1 MLYCYILGPGPPVV
15 KLYAT
20 LRPQAPS
27 ATFAPWPM
35 SYYEVVPPTEQPLTA
50 GLRVLTIGHSN
61 HSVEKLL
68 ELLSLHSVQ
77 VVADVRSSP
86 YSKYA
91 TQFDRESLVPALR
104 TAGFQYVYLGSEL
117 GGRPRGDHYYDA
129 AGHVLYDKVVQSPGF
144 QEGVARLES
153 GLRQYVV
160 AALCAEEDPAGCH
173 RRLLVGRV
181 LAEHGIAVDH
191 IRGDGRLQSEAELA
205 AAGPHANQLTL
216 FDEIEAPWKS
226 VPSVSP
232 KKRQSSSSLF

>member
-1 MLYCYILGPGPPVV
+1 MLCPALQCRIM
-15 KLYAT
+15 
-20 LRPQAPS
+20 RD
-27 ATFAPWPM
+27 
-35 SYYEVVPPTEQPLTA
+35 VPASPRL
-50 GLRVLTIGHSN
+50 LTIGHSN
-61 HSVEKLL
+61 HSMDRLL
-68 ELLSLHSVQ
+68 ELLALHSVQ

-86 YSKYA
+86 YSKYT
-91 TQFDRESLVPALR
+91 TQFDRESLVEALR
-104 TAGFQYVYLGSEL
+104 AAGFQYVYLGGEL
-117 GGRPRGDHYYDA
+117 GGRPRGDTYYDA
-129 AGHVLYDKVVQSPGF
+129 AGHVLYDRVVESPGF

-181 LAEHGIAVDH
+181 LGERGIAVDH
-191 IRGDGRLQSEAELA
+191 IRGDGRLQTEAELA
-205 AAGPHANQLTL
+205 AGEPHSNQLSL